1 MNYSDLITLILT
13 QLRTH
18 VNSDQFLEQFRR
30 SKAFVRHRKLTL
42 KQVVAYLSIQKSAQ
56 WILNCPHFNGRF
68 LTSSFPMFHDRQSP
82 KLGAASCQ
90 IFSRNFLM
98 NRLKLYTNMPLVQK
112 TGLDTVFSLL
122 MDLRWRSHYPTTHP
136 LNLERLP
143 AVITRIF
150 AGWRVFFPLSM
161 MSFLIR

>member
-1 MNYSDLITLILT
+1 MT

-42 KQVVAYLSIQKSAQ
+42 KQVVAYLIYSKKRSMDIELSALQ
-56 WILNCPHFNGRF
+56 RQIPDIEFPDVSRQAVSKARRGILPDLFKELF
-68 LTSSFPMFHDRQSP
+68 DEQVETV
-82 KLGAASCQ
+82 
-90 IFSRNFLM
+90 
-98 NRLKLYTNMPLVQK
+98 YNMPLVQK
-112 TGLDTVFSLL
+112 AGLDTVFSLL

-136 LNLERLP
+136 LNLERLQ

>member
-42 KQVVAYLSIQKSAQ
+42 KQVVAYLIYSKKRSMDIELSALQ
-56 WILNCPHFNGRF
+56 RQIPDIE
-68 LTSSFPMFHDRQSP
+68 FHDRQSP
-82 KLGAASCQ
+82 KPGVASCQ

-112 TGLDTVFSLL
+112 AGLDTVFSLL

-136 LNLERLP
+136 LNLERLQ